1 MFNKHHSGG
10 GGLWSV
16 AVHVWGCGGL
26 VYGNPLYF
34 LLSFAMNLNCSKNK
48 LFPDFPGGP
57 VVGSPPANAVDRG
70 SIPVAGRVHML
81 KGS

>member
-1 MFNKHHSGG
+1 MEGGCACVGMWGG
-10 GGLWSV
+10 GR
-16 AVHVWGCGGL
+16 GL